1 MSRVSWHLKAYS
13 IVEGEMTD
21 RGTTEPQITRQTSL
35 LRSIHLWRERCIAG
49 TDSIYL
55 HETWSEAG

>member
-21 RGTTEPQITRQTSL
+21 RGTTDFL
-35 LRSIHLWRERCIAG
+35 AG
-49 TDSIYL
+49 CL
-55 HETWSEAG
+55 HSVDLI